1 MVIGYP
7 VRPLARIQCVERE
20 ARGSCALAPR
30 SVVAWIGGVLG
41 VVSNSSVTRVP
52 RVTMGS
58 NYPNSDLA
66 GKLGG

>member
-20 ARGSCALAPR
+20 ARVSCSLVPR
-30 SVVAWIGGVLG
+30 SVVAWIGSVLG
-41 VVSNSSVTRVP
+41 VVSNSFVTRAP
-52 RVTMGS
+52 RVTVDS

-66 GKLGG
+66 GKLGE

>member
-1 MVIGYP
+1 MVIGYL

-20 ARGSCALAPR
+20 ARVSCVLAPR
-30 SVVAWIGGVLG
+30 SVVAWIGGALG
-41 VVSNSSVTRVP
+41 LVSSSSVTRAS
-52 RVTMGS
+52 RVTMDS